1 MNAELLVTVIGNGFL
16 VLGAVIIASAAIGIV
31 KLPDLYTRTSAIG
44 TAAGLGVALIIV
56 GVVTLDF
63 SVLNLIKGSIA
74 IVAQLLTSAV
84 GSFAL
89 ARAGYL
95 TGSRPVS
102 TTVPDELAESAAD
115 GGSDAQRALRD
126 IEGDSPTHE
135 T

>member
-1 MNAELLVTVIGNGFL
+1 MNADIVVTVVGSAFL
-16 VLGAVIIASAAIGIV
+16 ILGAAIITSAAIGLV

-56 GVVTLDF
+56 GVVVLDF
-63 SVLNLIKGSIA
+63 SVLNLIKGLVA
-74 IVAQLLTSAV
+74 IVAQLLTSSI

-102 TTVPDELAESAAD
+102 TTVPDELAESASLNTL
-115 GGSDAQRALRD
+115 GSPSSRPV
-126 IEGDSPTHE
+126 GDE
-135 T
+135 